1 MEVQSCFLGG
11 LRMLKF
17 AKSFSE
23 LAKRMTLLLS
33 VFAMLGA
40 LFVILPTDV
49 KADLPMRIAYFRDW
63 DPWGTLSNQDAMDA
77 VGIPYDVYN
86 SADFG
91 SVILSNYKKLVIGS
105 TQPYSFYQA
114 VVNERARLENWLL
127 SGGVFE
133 MHMAT
138 YTSEDWS
145 GLYLPGGFTSEMD
158 LIADVGIA
166 DPGHDIVNIPNVI
179 TDGELDGWFYSSH
192 GYVRD
197 IQSPYDV
204 LLIDE
209 ASGDP
214 VGVEIFLGRGT
225 VLATMQTL
233 EWAYNGGRSSI
244 LENFIAY
251 MPTRH
256 DHDIAVVGLD
266 VPDINERTQTVTVNA
281 TINNKG
287 LNEETG
293 FMVNFL
299 VNGVP
304 ADAQIVPVLGSR
316 NRTVVSFS
324 WTPMVDGSYNI
335 TIRVPPI
342 PLENVTT
349 NNNRSKIVTVIDTT
363 APEAPTGLS
372 VDLVPSGSSLNIS
385 WDANTEPDLTFYNLH
400 RSMDATTY
408 VLADQIPAGTEYYV
422 DTGLGNGLTYFYRIS
437 AEDYVPNE
445 SPWSP
450 AIANAPDFDSDG
462 DGVGDMND
470 FDDDDDGVPDIIDAF
485 PLDPSE
491 SGDADDDGIGDNADL
506 DDDNDGVPDIEDE
519 FPRNPDEWVDTDG
532 DGVGDNADSDDDNDG
547 YTDDL
552 ENQLGSDPKDP
563 NSIPLDTDG
572 DGVPD
577 VYDDDDDNDGYSDL
591 VEEEAGSD
599 PKDPNSIPV
608 DTDGDGIIDQYDED
622 DDDDGYSDLIEE
634 EAGSD
639 PKDAQSTPADNDG
652 DGIID
657 QYDEDDDN
665 DGFSDTIEEEAGSDP
680 LSAISQPKD
689 TDDDG
694 IIDLYDPDDDN
705 DGVYDDKDAF
715 PTNSA
720 ESVDTDGDGIGNQ
733 LDEDDDGDGV
743 SDSQDD
749 FPLNPFEYVD
759 TDNDGIGDN
768 SDIDSDGNG
777 IPDYLEPVAPD
788 SPEDPFDYTPILL
801 IVVIVLMII
810 ILVAM
815 MRSGKEQSGTKE
827 ESSPP
832 PPEE

>member
-1 MEVQSCFLGG
+1 MERPNVDFGVLGRR
-11 LRMLKF
+11 LIVF
-17 AKSFSE
+17 
-23 LAKRMTLLLS
+23 
-33 VFAMLGA
+33 VFAFLMVA
-40 LFVILPTDV
+40 AAFVVLPSDV
-49 KADLPMRIAYFRDW
+49 RADLPMRIAYFRDGN
-63 DPWGTLSNQDAMDA
+63 PWGTFSNEDAMDA
-77 VGIPYDVYN
+77 VGIPYDTYT

-91 SVILSNYKKLVIGS
+91 TVVLGDYKKIVVAS
-105 TQPYSFYQA
+105 AQPYTFYPEI
-114 VVNERARLENWLL
+114 VNNKARLEMWILN
-127 SGGVFE
+127 GGVFE

-145 GLYLPGGFTSEMD
+145 GLFMPTEFTSEMD
-158 LIADVGIA
+158 VLDDVAIV
-166 DPGHDIVNIPNVI
+166 DPNHDIVNVPNPI
-179 TDGELDGWFYSSH
+179 TGGELDGWNSASH
-192 GYVRD
+192 GYVRN
-197 IQSPYDV
+197 IASPHDV
-204 LLIDE
+204 LIAGE
-209 ASGDP
+209 GSGEP
-214 VGVEIFLGRGT
+214 VGVEIFFGYGT

-233 EWAYNGGRSSI
+233 EWAYNRGYSSI

-251 MPTRH
+251 MPIRY
-256 DHDIAVVGLD
+256 DHDLEVVGIE
-266 VPDINERTQTVTVNA
+266 VPDINERTQTATVNA
-281 TINNKG
+281 TIKNLGRNQ
-287 LNEETG
+287 ESS
-293 FMVNFL
+293 FQVNFL
-299 VNGVP
+299 INGIPSGFRVIP
-304 ADAQIVPVLGSR
+304 SLAPG
-316 NRTVVSFS
+316 NHTVVSFP
-324 WTPMVDGSYNI
+324 WTPMIDGSYNL
-335 TIRVPPI
+335 TIEVPLVPQ
-342 PLENVTT
+342 ENVST
-349 NNNRSKIVTVIDTT
+349 NNNKSKIVSVVDTT
-363 APEAPTGLS
+363 PPGIPTGLAA
-372 VDLVPSGSSLNIS
+372 DLVATGSALNIS
-385 WDANTEPDLTFYNLH
+385 WNANPEPDLTSYNLY
-400 RSMDATTY
+400 RSMDAISY
-408 VLADQIPAGTEYYV
+408 VLASQIPAGTEYYV
-422 DTGLGNGLTYFYRIS
+422 DTGIANGLTYFYRIS
-437 AEDYVPNE
+437 ALDYVPNE

-450 AIANAPDFDSDG
+450 AVANSPDYDSDG
-462 DGVGDMND
+462 DGIGNMND

-491 SGDADDDGIGDNADL
+491 SGDADDDGIGNNADP
-506 DDDNDGVPDIEDE
+506 DDDNDGVPDTEDE

-532 DGVGDNADSDDDNDG
+532 DGVGDNADNDDDDDG

-577 VYDDDDDNDGYSDL
+577 VYDDDDDNDGYSDV

-639 PKDAQSTPADNDG
+639 PKNAQSTPADNDG

-657 QYDEDDDN
+657 LYDPDDDN

-680 LSAISQPKD
+680 LSATSQPKD
-689 TDDDG
+689 TDGDG

-705 DGVYDDKDAF
+705 DGVYDDQDAF

-743 SDSQDD
+743 PDSQDD

-788 SPEDPFDYTPILL
+788 PPEDPFDYTPILL

-815 MRSGKEQSGTKE
+815 MRSGKEQTVTEE

>member
-1 MEVQSCFLGG
+1 MERS
-11 LRMLKF
+11 LKGF
-17 AKSFSE
+17 
-23 LAKRMTLLLS
+23 
-33 VFAMLGA
+33 GA
-40 LFVILPTDV
+40 IVRRLFVIVFAIAMVAAAFVVLPSEV

-63 DPWGTLSNQDAMDA
+63 DPWGTLSNENAMGA
-77 VGIPYDVYN
+77 VGISYDTYT

-91 SVILSNYKKLVIGS
+91 SVVLSNYKKLVIGS
-105 TQPYSFYQA
+105 AQPNSFYQA
-114 VVNERARLENWLL
+114 IANDRPRLESWLL
-127 SGGVFE
+127 TGGVFE
-133 MHMAT
+133 MHMAA

-145 GLYLPGGFTSEMD
+145 GIYMPGGFTSEMD
-158 LIADVGIA
+158 LVDGVAIV
-166 DPGHDIVNIPNVI
+166 DPGHDIVTIPNAI
-179 TDGELDGWFYSSH
+179 TDDELDNWFYSSH
-192 GYVRD
+192 GLVRD
-197 IQSPYDV
+197 ISSPYDV
-204 LLIDE
+204 LLSDE

-214 VGVEIFLGRGT
+214 VGVEIFFGKGT

-233 EWAYNGGRSSI
+233 EWAYNGGRSPI

-266 VPDINERTQTVTVNA
+266 VPDVNERTQTVTVNA
-281 TINNKG
+281 TIKNFG

-293 FMVNFL
+293 FIVNFL
-299 VNGVP
+299 VNGIP
-304 ADAQIVPVLGSR
+304 AGDVIVPSLASR
-316 NRTVVSFS
+316 NGTVVSFP

-349 NNNRSKIVTVIDTT
+349 NNERSEIVTVIDTT
-363 APEAPTGLS
+363 PPETPTGLS
-372 VDLVPSGSSLNIS
+372 VDLVPSGNSLNIS
-385 WDANTEPDLTFYNLH
+385 WDANTEPDLTFYNLY
-400 RSMDATTY
+400 RSMDAITY

-422 DTGLGNGLTYFYRIS
+422 DTGLGNGLTYFYRAS

-445 SPWSP
+445 SPWSH

-462 DGVGDMND
+462 DGVGDMSD
-470 FDDDDDGVPDIIDAF
+470 F
-485 PLDPSE
+485 
-491 SGDADDDGIGDNADL
+491 
-506 DDDNDGVPDIEDE
+506 DDDNDGVPDIIDRFPLDPTESSDADGDGIGDNADPDDDNDGVNDPEDE

-532 DGVGDNADSDDDNDG
+532 DGVGDNADNDDDDDG

-577 VYDDDDDNDGYSDL
+577 VYDDDDDNDGYSDV

-639 PKDAQSTPADNDG
+639 PKNAQSTPPDNDG

-665 DGFSDTIEEEAGSDP
+665 DGFSDSIEEEAGSDP
-680 LSAISQPKD
+680 LSAISQPED
-689 TDDDG
+689 TDGDG

-705 DGVYDDKDAF
+705 DGVYDDQDAF
-715 PTNSA
+715 PTYSA
-720 ESVDTDGDGIGNQ
+720 ESVDTDGDRVGNQ

-743 SDSQDD
+743 PDSLDD

-777 IPDYLEPVAPD
+777 IADYLEPVAPD
-788 SPEDPFDYTPILL
+788 PPEDPFDYTPILL
-801 IVVIVLMII
+801 IVVIVLMIV

-815 MRSGKEQSGTKE
+815 MRSGKEQSTKE
-827 ESSPP
+827 ESSLP
-832 PPEE
+832 PPED